1 MWTYSVAPAV
11 PLVNVASALLQ
22 NAGMTQV
29 PTTTIDSP
37 DQRALRTLM
46 RRLAEIESPE
56 APILSIYLDV
66 RPEAHGERPGRRV
79 ELVVMRDRL
88 RDITATY
95 LAHDPARLSLDADV
109 ARIDRFLEDQTLDGV
124 EGLAMFACNGNGLWE
139 TVKAPMA
146 FETQVSAGPTADLFQ
161 LATLLEE
168 SEAAVVAL
176 VDTNTCRLFVT
187 RRGSLVE
194 RPGPDEPP
202 DEHERHHAGGWS
214 QARYQRHIDMQD
226 RRFAKE
232 AAAAIERLADRVHAR
247 HLILAGEERT
257 ISVLKRELSPAL
269 DAILERVAHIDMR
282 ARPDEVEAELAPI
295 LTALRESEATEAVE
309 RVIAG
314 VRAGELG
321 VAGVDPVAEALEL
334 GQVHELVID
343 ESAEL
348 DADLRAE
355 LVRLAARTA
364 AEVVVVKDHPGLRA
378 LGGVGATLRYRVD
391 AGGG

>member
-1 MWTYSVAPAV
+1 
-11 PLVNVASALLQ
+11 
-22 NAGMTQV
+22 MTQV
-29 PTTTIDSP
+29 PATTIDSP
-37 DQRALRTLM
+37 DQRSLRAVM
-46 RRLAEIESPE
+46 RRLAELESPE
-56 APILSIYLDV
+56 APILSIYVDT

-95 LAHDPARLSLDADV
+95 AAHDPARLSLDADV
-109 ARIDRFLEDQTLDGV
+109 ERIERFLEDEPLDGV
-124 EGLAMFACNGNGLWE
+124 EGLAIFACHASDLWE
-139 TVKAPMA
+139 TIEAPVP
-146 FETQVSAGPTADLFQ
+146 FESQVGAGPTADLFQ
-161 LATLLEE
+161 LAQLLEE

-202 DEHERHHAGGWS
+202 DEHERRQAGGWS

-226 RRFAKE
+226 RRFARE
-232 AAAAIERLADRVHAR
+232 AAGAIERLVERVHAR
-247 HLILAGEERT
+247 HLIIAGDERT
-257 ISVLKRELSPAL
+257 ISVLKPELPPAL
-269 DAILERVAHIDMR
+269 VAILDHVEHIEMR
-282 ARPDEVEAELAPI
+282 AGRAEVAAEVAPI
-295 LTALRESEATEAVE
+295 LAAIREAEATEAVE

-321 VAGVDPVAEALEL
+321 VAGVDLVAEALEA

-343 ESAEL
+343 ESAKL
-348 DADLRAE
+348 DEDLRAE

-364 AEVVVVKDHPGLRA
+364 ADVVVVKDHQGLLA

-391 AGGG
+391 DAGG

>member
-1 MWTYSVAPAV
+1 VPA
-11 PLVNVASALLQ
+11 VNVASGLLKDT
-22 NAGMTQV
+22 GVTQV

-37 DQRALRTLM
+37 DQRTLRALM
-46 RRLAEIESPE
+46 RRLADVESPE
-56 APILSIYLDV
+56 APVLSICLDV

-88 RDITATY
+88 RDITTTY
-95 LAHDPARLSLDADV
+95 PAHDPARMSLDADIE
-109 ARIDRFLEDQTLDGV
+109 RIERFLEDEPLDGV
-124 EGLAMFACNGNGLWE
+124 DGLAIFACHGTDLWE
-139 TVKAPMA
+139 TIEAPVP

-161 LATLLEE
+161 LAQLLEE
-168 SEAAVVAL
+168 SEAVVVAL

-226 RRFAKE
+226 RRFARE
-232 AAAAIERLADRVHAR
+232 AAEAIERLVDRVHAR

-257 ISVLKRELSPAL
+257 ISVLKPELSPAL
-269 DAILERVAHIDMR
+269 SSMLESVEHIEMR
-282 ARPDEVEAELAPI
+282 AQPDEVAAGVAPI
-295 LTALRESEATEAVE
+295 LAGLRESEATDAAE

-314 VRAGELG
+314 VRAGGLG
-321 VAGVDPVAEALEL
+321 VAGMDPVAEALEA

-348 DADLRAE
+348 DADLRSE
-355 LVRLAARTA
+355 LVRLAARSA
-364 AEVVVVKDHPGLRA
+364 ADVVVVRDHPGLST
-378 LGGVGATLRYRVD
+378 LGGVGATLRYRAD
-391 AGGG
+391 SAGG